1 MAGLLYLVFL
11 NEVDFSWIIQLEN
24 VTFEFQEGHS
34 RNSYRK
40 LLKLTKSF
48 VENNNY
54 SKQIITLL
62 ILNNKIINIVGIR
75 H

>member
-1 MAGLLYLVFL
+1 MAGLLYLVFV

-24 VTFEFQEGHS
+24 VTFEFQEGYS